1 VNPRGGYQGEAHEN
15 ERARGRRFGQRRS
28 SAYRDQITAMVEET
42 LIAPLTQ
49 GHQFDGGLFA
59 LDVYRLLGIVL
70 SDKQIAALGDEATHH
85 SPPVWQLQDRFRKA
99 EIMRILISSAV
110 ALRILLD
117 QERDPRDKRFKIASN
132 KQCGELWKNWDR
144 TKRRSK
150 GKSKPLTVRD
160 ACNKIIHASDI
171 VDDVVWPNPELN
183 PDQVG
188 IYIRPFVYLYGTHK
202 GQDWRAKLSVIDF
215 AQRAAG
221 LFLIYMPP

>member
-1 VNPRGGYQGEAHEN
+1 
-15 ERARGRRFGQRRS
+15 
-28 SAYRDQITAMVEET
+28 MVEET
-42 LIAPLTQ
+42 LIDSLTQ
-49 GHQFDGGLFA
+49 GHQFDGGPFA

-70 SDKQIAALGDEATHH
+70 SDKKIAALGDEATYH

-117 QERDPRDKRFKIASN
+117 QGDRRDKRLKIASN
-132 KQCGELWKNWDR
+132 KQCGELWENWDR

-188 IYIRPFVYLYGTHK
+188 MYIRPFVYLYGAHK
-202 GQDWRAKLSVIDF
+202 GQDWRAKLSIIDF
-215 AQRAAG
+215 ALRAAW
-221 LFLIYMPP
+221 LFLIYMRE

>member
-1 VNPRGGYQGEAHEN
+1 
-15 ERARGRRFGQRRS
+15 
-28 SAYRDQITAMVEET
+28 MVEET
-42 LIAPLTQ
+42 LIDTLTR
-49 GHQFDGGLFA
+49 GHQFDGGPFA

-70 SDKQIAALGDEATHH
+70 SDKQIAALGDEATHQ
-85 SPPVWQLQDRFRKA
+85 SPSVWQLQDRFRKA

-132 KQCGELWKNWDR
+132 KQCGELWENWDR
-144 TKRRSK
+144 TKRPSK

-160 ACNKIIHASDI
+160 ACNKIIHASNI
-171 VDDVVWPNPELN
+171 VDDVVWPNRELN

-188 IYIRPFVYLYGTHK
+188 MYIRPFVYLDGTHQ
-202 GQDWRAKLSVIDF
+202 GQDWRAKLSIIDF

-221 LFLIYMPP
+221 LFLIYTPWE